1 MLRNQKLMVE
11 RTEAGTRMDR
21 FLRNRFPG
29 IPPRSVRH
37 AIESGAVRASG
48 EKCGKGRPVREGE
61 AVLVDTL
68 AEIEDWLPVPCD
80 IPGASVAY
88 EDGEVV
94 VLCKPH
100 DVHTEPQRP
109 NEDGTL
115 AGFLRKRYPRVSG
128 ISPVPGLTLL
138 TRLDYATSGAVPAA
152 LTRQAFDAMRHE
164 REMGRLEKVYLCV
177 VKGIV
182 DSAVS
187 IDWEIESRGGEAVR
201 VRRDRRET
209 DPRRWT
215 LVDPVRQGVETTLV
229 RARIST
235 GKRHQIRAHLAASGH
250 PIVGDRRYGAVPE
263 EGPGKNRLMLH
274 SETVIFRH
282 PGTGE
287 RMSVTCPAPPGF
299 AGL

>member
-11 RTEAGTRMDR
+11 RAEAGTRMDR
-21 FLRNRFPG
+21 FLRDRFPG
-29 IPPRSVRH
+29 IPSRSVKH
-37 AIESGAVRASG
+37 ALESGAVRANG

-61 AVLVDTL
+61 AVLVEAL
-68 AEIEDWLPVPCD
+68 AESEDWLPVSCD
-80 IPGASVAY
+80 IPGASVAH
-88 EDGEVV
+88 EDGEVI

-115 AGFLRKRYPRVSG
+115 AGFLRKRYPRVSS

-138 TRLDYATSGAVPAA
+138 ARLDYATSGAVLAA
-152 LTRQAFDAMRHE
+152 LTRRAFDALRHE

-177 VKGIV
+177 VKGVV
-182 DSAVS
+182 DSDMS
-187 IDWEIESRGGEAVR
+187 IDWEIDSRGGEAVR
-201 VRRDRRET
+201 VRPDRRET

-215 LVDPVRQGVETTLV
+215 LVEPVRPGSETTLV

-235 GKRHQIRAHLAASGH
+235 GKRHQIRAHLAAAGH

-263 EGPGKNRLMLH
+263 EGPGKSRLMLH

-282 PGTGE
+282 PGSGE
-287 RMSVTCPAPPGF
+287 RVSVTCTAPPGF